1 VQEGATLAY
10 ADVTA
15 LFFGCAGAVHTRPR
29 EQPDAHSGW
38 RKGNRIRTTEHERS
52 PSTNWEAP
60 AVGDERLGIR
70 GPARGTAPVPLSV
83 LDLATVGKGL
93 TATDA
98 LRTSVAIA
106 RTAER
111 RGYHRMWVAEHHS
124 MPGVAS
130 SSPAVILAHLAAHT
144 RTLRLGSGGVM
155 LPNHAPL
162 VIAEQFGTLEALAPG
177 RIDLGLGRAPGT
189 DGATAAAL
197 RRLESLHEGADD
209 FPRQLAELTRFLD
222 DDFPEGHPY
231 ARIHAI
237 PGPVQGSA
245 EGGVQSPHRP
255 SVWLLG
261 SSGFSAQLAGA
272 LGLPFSFAH
281 HFSAANTVPA
291 LALYRE
297 SFRPSEVLD
306 RPYASIGV
314 SALAAED
321 PEQARRQ
328 VLAGALSMLRLRT
341 GRPGLVPTPEEAADY
356 EFRPM
361 EREFVDSWLANVIY
375 GDPESVRR
383 GLDELV
389 ARTGADELVITA
401 NAHTPAAR
409 LRSYELVA
417 DAYGFP
423 QDATAG
429 AAAGADEEAG
439 ADGGADV
446 GRGAPTGVSAP

>member
-1 VQEGATLAY
+1 MDSETI
-10 ADVTA
+10 
-15 LFFGCAGAVHTRPR
+15 
-29 EQPDAHSGW
+29 
-38 RKGNRIRTTEHERS
+38 K
-52 PSTNWEAP
+52 EAP
-60 AVGDERLGIR
+60 AVGEQRQGSDDYGIR
-70 GPARGTAPVPLSV
+70 GTVRGSAPVPLSV
-83 LDLATVGKGL
+83 LDLATVGKGF
-93 TATDA
+93 TASDA
-98 LRTSVAIA
+98 LRTSVEIA

-130 SSPAVILAHLAAHT
+130 SSPAVILAHLAAFT

-197 RRLESLHEGADD
+197 RRSEKPHEGADE

-222 DDFPEGHPY
+222 DEFPDGHAY
-231 ARIHAI
+231 RRIHAI

-245 EGGVQSPHRP
+245 DGGVQTPARP

-297 SFRPSEVLD
+297 SFRPSAVLD

-314 SALAAED
+314 AALAAED
-321 PEQARRQ
+321 PEEARRQ
-328 VLAGALSMLRLRT
+328 VLTGALSMLMLRT
-341 GRPGLVPTPEEAADY
+341 GRPGLVPTPEEAATY
-356 EFRPM
+356 AFGPA
-361 EREFVDSWLANVIY
+361 EREFVDSWLVNIVH
-375 GDPESVRR
+375 GDPETVRT
-383 GLDELV
+383 GLDDLV

-409 LRSYELVA
+409 LRSYDLIA

-423 QDATAG
+423 KDATGDAAKDAAKNAAEDAG
-429 AAAGADEEAG
+429 QGAVAG
-439 ADGGADV
+439 
-446 GRGAPTGVSAP
+446 